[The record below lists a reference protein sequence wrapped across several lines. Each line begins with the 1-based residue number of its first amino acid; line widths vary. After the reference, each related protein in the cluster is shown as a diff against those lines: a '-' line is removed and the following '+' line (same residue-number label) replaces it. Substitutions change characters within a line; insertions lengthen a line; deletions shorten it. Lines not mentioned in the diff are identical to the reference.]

1 MRYALINPRWEYE
14 GSVYF
19 GCREP
24 HLALELGYARE
35 LLRRE
40 GHDAALVDA
49 HLLGLGTED
58 VRRILED
65 FRPDFT
71 VVLTAPTYLFWRCPQ
86 PELKVPRDLISAI
99 SGQAG
104 RVVAIGP
111 HGSATPVPVLKKL
124 GADIVVMG
132 EPEEILPKLARS
144 SDLKGVPSVCFRDE
158 GAVRIQGRPNE
169 TDIAALPALSW
180 ESELLKRH
188 PHHHHRFDSTPE
200 SPGAE
205 METSRGCPYSCTFC
219 AKADFRNR
227 YRKRPLPTVLKEL
240 DSLMSSGVSYVYFI
254 DEIFMP
260 DERLLNALSDR
271 GVRFGIQTRID
282 LWKTD
287 TLELLGRSGCVSIE
301 AGIESITGRGRS
313 LLGKRCERTT
323 DELVNLLVVARNF
336 VPFVQA
342 TLIATVADDPE
353 MVERWR
359 ACAERLGIW
368 ANHPVPLFPY
378 PGTEEYRKRWG
389 IPDSTAWERAHEYY
403 LSIYKGGSGMQAKT
417 TTPLKELERT
427 E

>member
-1 MRYALINPRWEYE
+1 MRYALINPRWDFE

-24 HLALELGYARE
+24 HLSLELGYARE
-35 LLRRE
+35 FLLRE
-40 GHDAALVDA
+40 GHDAVLIDA

-86 PELKVPRDLISAI
+86 PELKVPKDLISAI

-104 RVVAIGP
+104 KVVAIGP

-144 SDLKGVPSVCFRDE
+144 SDLNGVPSICFRDE
-158 GAVRIQGRPNE
+158 GALRIQGRPHE
-169 TDIAALPALSW
+169 SDVAALPALSW
-180 ESELLKRH
+180 EGELLKRH
-188 PHHHHRFDSTPE
+188 RHHHHRFDSTPE
-200 SPGAE
+200 GPGAE
-205 METSRGCPYSCTFC
+205 MEASRGCPYSCSFC

-227 YRKRPLPTVLKEL
+227 YRKRPLQTVLKEL

-260 DERLLNALSDR
+260 DERLLNALAERD
-271 GVRFGIQTRID
+271 VKFGIQTRID

-287 TLELLGRSGCVSIE
+287 TLELLGRAGCVSIE
-301 AGIESITGRGRS
+301 AGIESITERGRS

-323 DELVNLLVVARNF
+323 DELVNLLVVARNY

-342 TLIATVADDPE
+342 TLLATVADDAE
-353 MVERWR
+353 MVESWR

-368 ANHPVPLFPY
+368 ANPPVPLFPY

-389 IPDSTAWERAHEYY
+389 TPDSAAWERAHEYY
-403 LSIYKGGSGMQAKT
+403 LSVYKNFSDIQGVLPR
-417 TTPLKELERT
+417 PLKELERT